1 MLEPSLKRTYKF
13 RSFFVVGLLV
23 FAGFLSITN
32 LVQADSW
39 AGTEAGRASVPT
51 PTTQATDGAK
61 SNDTQPKNSG
71 DTSSSCGFTGAVTDP
86 VKCLLVPAL
95 NGLTTVMQ
103 WLASGAAVM
112 FVWIVNPDN
121 ISGANGLLNKG
132 SVYELWKFIRDFF
145 NLFFILILLL
155 SAFATVFQVE
165 NFSIR
170 KIFLNVLIAALII
183 NFSFPITRFL
193 IDLTNVPM
201 YYFLNAILPG
211 ANGNEA
217 FTRIFLASTGM
228 GGIAVASQTE
238 FIPAFTSFIFM
249 FLFTISLLVLAVLF
263 LVRVIALTLLL
274 VFSPF
279 GFAATLMPG
288 FQDLG
293 RQWWSKFWNYAFFG
307 PAAALMLLVA
317 MRFQNQLATDSTLA
331 SFNKVSTSMTAGE
344 AAGNSIS
351 LVAFYIIPLV
361 LIWAAIG
368 MANKFSI
375 AGADKVTGMGY
386 TAARWAGRKA
396 GRVVAAPVVGGA
408 KFAGRKY
415 EKFMTTGEKAKFTK
429 FLAPTALWKG
439 YKASREEQV
448 HKDEQPVKLAAA
460 KIQDDIN
467 NVTSRVVNT
476 INPNNW
482 RPKNWKKLGAN
493 TEHTDHAFDESE
505 RQKHEHVKEIE
516 ATSSRGDHVI
526 GELESAIESKNVAQ
540 ARAALTI
547 LAKNNDLNDM
557 LIRLGDEYGK
567 GKVVSSDN
575 AREVLKNIFEK
586 VGVTD
591 EEEIAKSLM
600 VLSDTAL
607 ASGNYAFGGL
617 ATYNSKEHK
626 FVLSDAAQQA
636 GQVGGKF
643 GNLEP
648 QDQAR
653 KLHPDALFTRH
664 AVKDPTVPGGYKIA
678 DPSTGELEVEFGD
691 MNGDAAAEVI
701 KKITTA
707 TADQSNRSRTDTQ
720 RALINAYDSVV
731 NKGRKADF
739 PNFVA
744 NYNSNSNFRYYV
756 TKMAEQNGY
765 IAKGG
770 TLPSSI

>member
-1 MLEPSLKRTYKF
+1 MTESLLKRTHKF
-13 RSFFVVGLLV
+13 RLFFVAGLLA
-23 FAGFLSITN
+23 FAGFLSVAN

-39 AGTEAGRASVPT
+39 AGTAEGRAAVPT

-61 SNDTQPKNSG
+61 SNDTQPKNPG

-170 KIFLNVLIAALII
+170 KIFLNVLIAALVI

-201 YYFLNAILPG
+201 YYFLNIILPG
-211 ANGNEA
+211 TNGSEA

-238 FIPAFTSFIFM
+238 FIPAFTSFVFM

-279 GFAATLMPG
+279 GFAAALMPG

-293 RQWWSKFWNYAFFG
+293 RQWWSKFWNYALFG

-386 TAARWAGRKA
+386 AAAKWGRKIIT
-396 GRVVAAPVVGGA
+396 APVVGGA

-429 FLAPTALWKG
+429 YLAPTAVWKG
-439 YKASREEQV
+439 IKQSREEQEKKDRAPVERAAAAVQDKVNKVISRDHTNNEFEVTEHQAAEAAKHISDVSTNADYVIDELKAFV
-448 HKDEQPVKLAAA
+448 HNGETEKAYGLLKTLAKDNNLNDLLMAEGEKYGAEMVELKDE
-460 KIQDDIN
+460 N
-467 NVTSRVVNT
+467 
-476 INPNNW
+476 
-482 RPKNWKKLGAN
+482 
-493 TEHTDHAFDESE
+493 
-505 RQKHEHVKEIE
+505 
-516 ATSSRGDHVI
+516 
-526 GELESAIESKNVAQ
+526 GELIKDASGAIQKAVKISPENFQKVISGVLE
-540 ARAALTI
+540 AAGEKKGSEKMAMKLMTI
-547 LAKNNDLNDM
+547 
-557 LIRLGDEYGK
+557 
-567 GKVVSSDN
+567 
-575 AREVLKNIFEK
+575 
-586 VGVTD
+586 
-591 EEEIAKSLM
+591 
-600 VLSDTAL
+600 SDTAT
-607 ASGNYAFGGL
+607 ASGNYGAGGM
-617 ATYNSKEHK
+617 ARFENGKWMESTPE
-626 FVLSDAAQQA
+626 QQA
-636 GQVGGKF
+636 KWAATKIK
-643 GNLEP
+643 NLES
-648 QDQAR
+648 QERQR
-653 KLHPDALFTRH
+653 KIHPDSMFEYYYDQNGKKQFLDLSTSGVEIAKTFTQGDVSESKRSRDDL
-664 AVKDPTVPGGYKIA
+664 KQGMY
-678 DPSTGELEVEFGD
+678 ELEKRRKAGQAPDRFKQ
-691 MNGDAAAEVI
+691 AAADHSIILDYTEQIDKYFTAKEREKDQEAQVNQELTESQKQKAEFERL
-701 KKITTA
+701 KKT
-707 TADQSNRSRTDTQ
+707 
-720 RALINAYDSVV
+720 
-731 NKGRKADF
+731 
-739 PNFVA
+739 
-744 NYNSNSNFRYYV
+744 
-756 TKMAEQNGY
+756 
-765 IAKGG
+765 
-770 TLPSSI
+770 